1 MPVNTPLGG
10 SLSVGR
16 LGGEP
21 REAAMSTNE
30 QPHRPTGGWYPPEEA
45 LQHAQ
50 LLPPPADMLIEDLT
64 DEEWDAFVAAIN
76 DT

>member
-1 MPVNTPLGG
+1 
-10 SLSVGR
+10 
-16 LGGEP
+16 
-21 REAAMSTNE
+21 MSTSA

-50 LLPPPADMLIEDLT
+50 LLPPADMLIEDLT